1 MVREAF
7 FILIIAVKVASNR
20 FNVLLLAMTRR
31 NFVVG
36 GG

>member
-7 FILIIAVKVASNR
+7 FILIIAVKVASN

-31 NFVVG
+31 NFVG
-36 GG
+36 GGG